1 MPNPQ
6 ERYRMK
12 QKIEWYR
19 EVLELEP
26 GSRVFFPLA
35 KLLTEDGQVHDAVIT
50 LRQGVLRHPDHV
62 EARLLLVELLAKQ
75 GASSDLTVEV
85 ERLGSLFA
93 GYPGFWDAWG
103 NQLADNP
110 AMQDAALAIRFFAAA
125 LRGQP
130 LTWASII
137 EHGLQA
143 LLVTPDS
150 GVFAPA
156 GRIVAAPVA
165 DSPAHLAD
173 AQAKAATTDIP
184 DEGFVPEEEEA
195 ASVEAG
201 ALDTLSAD
209 LDEEDESEETF
220 SLRTRSMAEVLAE
233 QGDVAGALDIYK
245 ELILAAPEEE
255 KASLE
260 ARAEEL
266 SRRMASGSSPQDS
279 AYGDG
284 EPAAKDGNRLIGLLE
299 SLAERLEARA
309 R

>member
-1 MPNPQ
+1 
-6 ERYRMK
+6 MK

-35 KLLTEDGQVHDAVIT
+35 KLLAEDGQFHDAVIT

-62 EARLLLVELLAKQ
+62 EARLLLVDLLAKQ
-75 GASSDLTVEV
+75 GVSSDLAVEV

-93 GYPGFWDAWG
+93 GYPGFWSAWG

-125 LRGQP
+125 LQGQP

-137 EHGLQA
+137 EHGIQA
-143 LLVTPDS
+143 LLAEPAASSFASSGRPVAVTATGAHSFSSEENLITSGAIQTLDDDS
-150 GVFAPA
+150 FDETSKD
-156 GRIVAAPVA
+156 APVTLKEL
-165 DSPAHLAD
+165 S
-173 AQAKAATTDIP
+173 Q
-184 DEGFVPEEEEA
+184 EGKFDLSSGEA
-195 ASVEAG
+195 
-201 ALDTLSAD
+201 
-209 LDEEDESEETF
+209 DEEDESEETF

-233 QGDVAGALDIYK
+233 QGDVAGALDIFK
-245 ELILAAPEEE
+245 ELILAATEEE
-255 KASLE
+255 KPSLE
-260 ARAEEL
+260 TRAEEL
-266 SRRMASGSSPQDS
+266 SRRMASGSSSQESS
-279 AYGDG
+279 AEGAV
-284 EPAAKDGNRLIGLLE
+284 EQTARDGNRLIGLLE